1 MSRGKLIAF
10 AVALVTALALAPPAV
25 AGPTQDYQA
34 VRADW
39 QRDGNITPCRFSEEQ
54 LANARAIA
62 DANPDD
68 QYTEFPAEI
77 DRELAR
83 VRSGAC
89 RGRTPDAER
98 DASPLAGLR
107 IVRVGPRGDASRE
120 LVRIRNTGR
129 RTISLN
135 GATVRNRRGSRARLP
150 RGVRVRRGHAVTIR
164 IGCLRGRR
172 TARGRSV
179 YACRRGALFTDS
191 GDVARLADRRGV
203 VVSQRG
209 FGRFRNTVSF

>member
-1 MSRGKLIAF
+1 MSRKLIVV
-10 AVALVTALALAPPAV
+10 VAALSALAFSPSAA
-25 AGPTQDYQA
+25 AGPSEDYQV

-54 LANARAIA
+54 LSNARAIS
-62 DANPDD
+62 DSNPDD
-68 QYTEFPAEI
+68 QYTDFPAEI

-83 VRSGAC
+83 IRSGGC
-89 RGRTPDAER
+89 SGRTPDVER
-98 DASPLAGLR
+98 DVSPLAGLR
-107 IVRVGPRGDASRE
+107 ILSVGSRGAATREYVRV
-120 LVRIRNTGR
+120 RNRSR

-150 RGVRVRRGHAVTIR
+150 RGVRVRRGQTITIR

-172 TARGRSV
+172 TARGSTV
-179 YACRRGALFTDS
+179 YACRRAALFTDS
-191 GDVARLADRRGV
+191 GDVARLADRDGV

-209 FGRFRNTVSF
+209 FGRYRNTVAF